1 MWGYPVTIF
10 VGGGGGVEG
19 LRSQRRALTT
29 ADTAGALSDAA
40 ATCILRGSQD
50 NITPLTGRHRP
61 SAPGKQHRTALEPSG
76 YCRLPM

>member
-1 MWGYPVTIF
+1 MWGYTVTIF
-10 VGGGGGVEG
+10 VGGGVER

-76 YCRLPM
+76 YYKPPM